1 MDLQSFPEAVYQG
14 LEERFIVGNGLEYVS
29 ICGHITDG
37 PLAQPGAAQSEYVT
51 EEETE
56 EMRRKT

>member
-1 MDLQSFPEAVYQG
+1 MDLQSFPEAVDQG

-51 EEETE
+51 EEET
-56 EMRRKT
+56 